1 LDRHSSTVVLFQ
13 SIAPSTNPGFK
24 QAPRQRYFS
33 GCAARAIVAAG
44 SAELNVHKSEIKK
57 QKAGLIAQTGLF
69 NLIPAT
75 TYAPTQLPVQY
86 HRPGE
91 A

>member
-1 LDRHSSTVVLFQ
+1 MNDSVAV
-13 SIAPSTNPGFK
+13 GK
-24 QAPRQRYFS
+24 D
-33 GCAARAIVAAG
+33 VAAVV
-44 SAELNVHKSEIKK
+44 SRFFRKTTENTIHSFRVSENK
-57 QKAGLIAQTGLF
+57 KAGLISQTGLF
-69 NLIPAT
+69 NLIPAM

>member
-1 LDRHSSTVVLFQ
+1 VNHHAGLLLILFFHKAAHYLDKFPPGTIRN
-13 SIAPSTNPGFK
+13 APGD
-24 QAPRQRYFS
+24 R
-33 GCAARAIVAAG
+33 
-44 SAELNVHKSEIKK
+44 SAKRWEKVQK
-57 QKAGLIAQTGLF
+57 QKAGLKAQIGLF

-75 TYAPTQLPVQY
+75 TYVPTQLPVQY